1 MVYIFFGIILTVF
14 FILFILID
22 NFTDRLIDW
31 LLGLL
36 GINSGQVELL
46 SIEVKARGERFV
58 LSVKNEGKLGVKL
71 AAVVGIDG
79 EGRKCYPIP
88 YLREEEIGS
97 VTEKHARR
105 NFSKTSIKSNQM
117 IDIFLDGNEIIA
129 KKYKSISILDASGN
143 SKYIPEGI

>member
-1 MVYIFFGIILTVF
+1 V
-14 FILFILID
+14 
-22 NFTDRLIDW
+22 
-31 LLGLL
+31 LGLL

-58 LSVKNEGKLGVKL
+58 VSVMNEGKLGVKL

-79 EGRKCYPIP
+79 EGRKGYPIP
-88 YLREEEIGS
+88 YLREEEMGS

-105 NFSKTSIKSNQM
+105 NFSKTSIKPNQM

-143 SKYIPEGI
+143 SKFIPEGI